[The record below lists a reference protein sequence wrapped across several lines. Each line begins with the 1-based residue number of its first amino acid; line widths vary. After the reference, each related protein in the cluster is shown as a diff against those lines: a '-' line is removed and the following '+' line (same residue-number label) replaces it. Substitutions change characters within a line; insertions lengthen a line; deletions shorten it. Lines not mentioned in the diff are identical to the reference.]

1 MKRSKPPAK
10 RRVRNI
16 YQQLQPMN
24 FSREFLEPLVK
35 NYPSNLVA
43 LPVPDLLWSDWGTT
57 SRIVDVLARIGKVPR
72 LNDSRRT
79 TGKKIASGYPFVRQ
93 LLAFDRDL
101 LTHEVA
107 VQKEI
112 RPESFPKN
120 QTHVFTSRHKKE
132 VLWNNLLIILVLVL
146 IGALPA
152 WPYSSGWG
160 YYPSGGLGSFCS
172 L

>member
-1 MKRSKPPAK
+1 MIMVFKTKTMLHWVSRLAPGLYQQFQQIYEAIETPGEKDV
-10 RRVRNI
+10 VRNI

-79 TGKKIASGYPFVRQ
+79 TRKKIANGYPFVRQ
-93 LLAFDRDL
+93 LLSFDRDL
-101 LTHEVA
+101 LTGKVA
-107 VQKEI
+107 VQK
-112 RPESFPKN
+112 
-120 QTHVFTSRHKKE
+120 
-132 VLWNNLLIILVLVL
+132 
-146 IGALPA
+146 
-152 WPYSSGWG
+152 
-160 YYPSGGLGSFCS
+160 
-172 L
+172 